1 MAQEVR
7 RRGGATKVDVF
18 NEQVSGDDCFFTRGA
33 AKHCGIVAD
42 ARDERGR
49 WGMGRRGDGVVLRRL
64 RVSRLRVCPSP
75 AYGVC

>member
-7 RRGGATKVDVF
+7 GRGGATKIDVLD
-18 NEQVSGDDCFFTRGA
+18 EQVSGDDCVFTRGA

-49 WGMGRRGDGVVLRRL
+49 WGDGET
-64 RVSRLRVCPSP
+64 
-75 AYGVC
+75 G